1 MLPRVK
7 QSTEGDFYVADQQC
21 LLCLQPLDAAPE
33 LMSLF
38 ESLDGPAGSTCYFSR
53 QPSSE
58 AEIDAAI
65 RAISH
70 SCCGALRYGGRD
82 PAIISRIKALG
93 LATQCDYP
101 G

>member
-1 MLPRVK
+1 MPPRVK
-7 QSTEGDFYVADQQC
+7 QNTEGDFYVADQQC
-21 LLCLQPLDAAPE
+21 LLCLVPLDAAPH

-38 ESLDGPAGSTCYFSR
+38 DSPDGPAGSTCYFSH
-53 QPSSE
+53 QPTSE
-58 AEIDAAI
+58 TDVDAAI
-65 RAISH
+65 RAMTH

-82 PAIISRIKALG
+82 PDIIGKLKALG